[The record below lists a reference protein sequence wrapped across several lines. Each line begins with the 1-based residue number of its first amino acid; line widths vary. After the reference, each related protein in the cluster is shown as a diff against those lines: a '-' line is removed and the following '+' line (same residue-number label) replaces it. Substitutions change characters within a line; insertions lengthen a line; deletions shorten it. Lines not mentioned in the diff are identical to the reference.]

1 MVFTTFA
8 PIFNTFMKKKLKVG
22 FWEFI
27 ARIVLKNRLFILGVI
42 LLMTVFLAL
51 QWKNIR
57 FSFTEANLLPDNNII
72 NTEYNAFL
80 EKFGEE
86 GNLIVVGVK
95 DDAFFTPKAFVAWDK
110 LMTDFKS
117 NKEVDLVVS
126 ISDLKKLQKNDSI
139 QSFELVP
146 FVDQNKITSPEY
158 LRTIKKDLFE
168 NMPFYEGLLFNKKNG
183 SIRSAIYL
191 DKKIV
196 NTPHRKD
203 YILNDFIP
211 KIEAFEKETGIDLR
225 VSGMPYIRTLNAKS
239 ITDEISLFIGASLLV
254 TSLIFFFF
262 FRSFRATL
270 ISIVIVVIG
279 VMWTFGLLG
288 LFHYEITVLT
298 ALVPSLVI
306 VIGIPNCIF
315 LTNKYQQEYSA
326 HGNKAKALQ
335 RVITKVGTATL
346 MTNLTTAA
354 GFATFVITNSEL
366 LKEFGIISS
375 LSIISLFFLCLI
387 VIPIYYSYQPV
398 PKAKHLEHLSRN
410 YTRVFMNWIEKTVKH
425 NRRYVYAVAIF
436 LFLVSSIGAFKIKT
450 SGSLIE
456 DMPKNTG
463 FYKDILFFEKEFEGI
478 MPLEITIDTKRKK
491 GVMKLSTLRKMDD
504 FQETIEEI
512 PELSKPISILNLVKY
527 SKQAYYNGNPEYYDL
542 PSSQEQSFILSY
554 AKNATKNSK
563 NNLMKSYVDSTGQV
577 ARITTFMRDIGT
589 GNMAKIETKLWEKAN
604 KIFPKDRYK
613 VVMTGKALVF
623 EKGTKY
629 LLDNLVSSLLF
640 AVLLISLLMIFMFR
654 SFKMVVISLIP
665 NLLPL
670 MITAGLMGYFGIPLK
685 PSTILV
691 FSIAFGLS
699 VDDTI
704 HFLAQ
709 YRQELTK
716 NNWKI
721 KKSVFATLKE
731 AGISMF
737 YTSVVLFAGFSV
749 FMLSDFGG
757 TVALGGLI
765 AITLAFGM
773 LSNLMLLPCLVLTL
787 NKSLAN
793 KQEFIEPKIDVL
805 SNMEEDG
812 NLDQ

>member
-1 MVFTTFA
+1 
-8 PIFNTFMKKKLKVG
+8 MKKIIKMG
-22 FWEFI
+22 FWEHV
-27 ARIVLKNRLFILGVI
+27 ARIVLKNRIAILSLIFIITI
-42 LLMTVFLAL
+42 LLAL

-57 FSFTEANLLPDNNII
+57 FSFTEANLLPDNDIVNIQ
-72 NTEYNAFL
+72 YNAFL
-80 EKFGEE
+80 KEFGEE

-95 DDAFFTPKAFVAWDK
+95 DNVFFTPKVFAAWNK
-110 LMTDFKS
+110 LMADFKS
-117 NKEVDLVVS
+117 QKEIDLVVS
-126 ISDLKKLQKNDSI
+126 VSDLKKLQKNETT
-139 QSFELVP
+139 QSFDLIP
-146 FVDQNKITSPEY
+146 FVNQNKIGNQSY
-158 LRTIKKDLFE
+158 LDTIKKNLFQK
-168 NMPFYEGLLFNKKNG
+168 MPFYEGLLFNKQET
-183 SIRSAIYL
+183 IRSAIYM

-196 NTPHRKD
+196 NTAARKD
-203 YILNDFIP
+203 FILKNFIP
-211 KIEAFEKETGIDLR
+211 KIQAFEKETGVDLR

-239 ITDEISLFIGASLLV
+239 ITDEISLFIGASLFI

-262 FRSFRATL
+262 FRSYRATL
-270 ISIVIVVIG
+270 ISMVIVIIG

-288 LFHYEITVLT
+288 LLNYEITVLT
-298 ALVPSLVI
+298 AIVPSLVI

-315 LTNKYQQEYSA
+315 LTNKYQQEYKS
-326 HGNKAKALQ
+326 HGNKARALQ

-354 GFATFVITNSEL
+354 GFATFIITNSEL
-366 LKEFGIISS
+366 LKEFGIVSS
-375 LSIISLFFLCLI
+375 LSIVALFFLCLI
-387 VIPIYYSYQPV
+387 IIPIYYSYQPV
-398 PKAKHLEHLSRN
+398 PKEKHLEHLNRN
-410 YTRVFMNWIEKTVKH
+410 YTKKFIAWIEKTVKY
-425 NRRYVYAVAIF
+425 RRSYVYLVALFIF
-436 LFLVSSIGAFKIKT
+436 LISIFGALKIKT

-456 DMPKNTG
+456 DMPKKTG
-463 FYKDILFFEKEFEGI
+463 FYQDILFFEKEFNGV
-478 MPLEITIDTKRKK
+478 MPLEITVDTERKK
-491 GVMKLSTLRKMDD
+491 GVMKLSTLKKMDELQD
-504 FQETIEEI
+504 VIEGI

-527 SKQAYYNGNPEYYDL
+527 SKQAYYNGNPDYYDL
-542 PSSQEQSFILSY
+542 PTSQEQSFILSY
-554 AKNATKNSK
+554 AKNGTKKSK
-563 NNLMKSYVDSTGQV
+563 ENLMKSYVDSTGQV
-577 ARITTFMRDIGT
+577 ARITTFMKDIGT
-589 GNMAKIETKLWEKAN
+589 GNMAKIEDKLWAKIN
-604 KIFPKDRYK
+604 TIFPKDQYK
-613 VVMTGKALVF
+613 VVMTGKAYVF

-629 LLDNLVSSLLF
+629 LLNNLATSLLF
-640 AVLLISLLMIFMFR
+640 AVFLISLLMVFMFR
-654 SFKMVVISLIP
+654 SFKMVVVSLIP

-670 MITAGLMGYFGIPLK
+670 MITAGLMGYLGIPLK

-709 YRQELTK
+709 YRQELTR

-731 AGISMF
+731 AGVSMF

-793 KQEFIEPKIDVL
+793 EQEFIEPKITVL
-805 SNMEEDG
+805 NNPHE
-812 NLDQ
+812 LDEK

>member
-1 MVFTTFA
+1 
-8 PIFNTFMKKKLKVG
+8 MKKTLKVG

-27 ARIVLKNRLFILGVI
+27 ARIVLKNRIAILGLII
-42 LLMTVFLAL
+42 LITFFLGS

-57 FSFTEANLLPDNNII
+57 FSFTEANLLPDNDIV
-72 NTEYNAFL
+72 NTEYNNFL
-80 EKFGEE
+80 KEFGEE

-95 DDAFFTPKAFVAWDK
+95 DDAFFTPKVFASWNK
-110 LMTDFKS
+110 LMAEFKS
-117 NKEVDLVVS
+117 QKEIDLVVS
-126 ISDLKKLQKNDSI
+126 VSDLKKLQKNEIEQRFD
-139 QSFELVP
+139 LVP
-146 FVDQNKITSPEY
+146 FVDQNKIANQTY
-158 LRTIKKDLFE
+158 LDGIKNDLFTK
-168 NMPFYEGLLFNKKNG
+168 MPFYEGLLFNKKG
-183 SIRSAIYL
+183 TIRSAIYM

-196 NTPHRKD
+196 NTAARKD
-203 YILNDFIP
+203 YILKNFIP
-211 KIEAFEKETGIDLR
+211 KIEAFEKETGVDLR

-270 ISIVIVVIG
+270 ISMVIVIIG

-288 LFHYEITVLT
+288 LLNYEITVLT
-298 ALVPSLVI
+298 AIVPSLVI

-315 LTNKYQQEYSA
+315 LTNKYQQEYKA

-354 GFATFVITNSEL
+354 GFATFIITNSEL
-366 LKEFGIISS
+366 LKEFGIVSS

-398 PKAKHLEHLSRN
+398 PRDKHLEHLSRN
-410 YTRVFMNWIEKTVKH
+410 YTKTFMAWIEKTVKYK
-425 NRRYVYAVAIF
+425 RRYVYTVAIF
-436 LFLVSSIGAFKIKT
+436 LFAISVFGALQIKT

-456 DMPKNTG
+456 DMPQKTG
-463 FYKDILFFEKEFEGI
+463 FFKDILFFEEEFNGV
-478 MPLEITIDTKRKK
+478 MPLEITIDTERKK
-491 GVMKLSTLRKMDD
+491 GVMKLSTLKKMDEL
-504 FQETIEEI
+504 QTAIEEI

-542 PSSQEQSFILSY
+542 PTSQEQSFILSY
-554 AKNATKNSK
+554 AKNGVSK
-563 NNLMKSYVDSTGQV
+563 GKENLMKSYVDSTGQV

-589 GNMAKIETKLWEKAN
+589 GNMAKIEDKLWAKTN
-604 KIFPKDRYK
+604 SIFPKDRYK

-629 LLDNLVSSLLF
+629 LLDNLVTSLLF
-640 AVLLISLLMIFMFR
+640 AVFLISLLMIFMFR
-654 SFKMVVISLIP
+654 SFKMVVVSLIP

-670 MITAGLMGYFGIPLK
+670 MITAGLMGYFGVPLK

-709 YRQELTK
+709 YRQELSH

-721 KKSVFATLKE
+721 KKSVFATIRE
-731 AGISMF
+731 SGISMF

-749 FMLSDFGG
+749 FMVSDFGG

-793 KQEFIEPKIDVL
+793 EQEFIEPKITVL
-805 SNMEEDG
+805 NDPNE
-812 NLDQ
+812 LDDK

>member
-1 MVFTTFA
+1 
-8 PIFNTFMKKKLKVG
+8 
-22 FWEFI
+22 
-27 ARIVLKNRLFILGVI
+27 
-42 LLMTVFLAL
+42 
-51 QWKNIR
+51 
-57 FSFTEANLLPDNNII
+57 
-72 NTEYNAFL
+72 
-80 EKFGEE
+80 
-86 GNLIVVGVK
+86 
-95 DDAFFTPKAFVAWDK
+95 
-110 LMTDFKS
+110 
-117 NKEVDLVVS
+117 
-126 ISDLKKLQKNDSI
+126 
-139 QSFELVP
+139 
-146 FVDQNKITSPEY
+146 
-158 LRTIKKDLFE
+158 
-168 NMPFYEGLLFNKKNG
+168 
-183 SIRSAIYL
+183 
-191 DKKIV
+191 
-196 NTPHRKD
+196 
-203 YILNDFIP
+203 
-211 KIEAFEKETGIDLR
+211 
-225 VSGMPYIRTLNAKS
+225 MPYIRTLNAKS

-288 LFHYEITVLT
+288 LFHFEITVLT

-315 LTNKYQQEYSA
+315 LTNKYQQEFIS
-326 HGNKAKALQ
+326 HGNKARALQ

-354 GFATFVITNSEL
+354 GFATFIITQSEL
-366 LKEFGIISS
+366 LREFGIISS
-375 LSIISLFFLCLI
+375 LSIIALFFLCLI
-387 VIPIYYSYQPV
+387 IIPIYYSYQPI
-398 PKAKHLEHLSRN
+398 PKKKHLEHLSRN
-410 YTRVFMNWIEKTVKH
+410 YTRVFMTWIEKMVKY

-436 LFLVSSIGAFKIKT
+436 LFLISSIGAFKIKT

-463 FYKDILFFEKEFEGI
+463 FFQDILFFEKEFEGI

-491 GVMKLSTLRKMDD
+491 GVMKLSTLKKMDEL
-504 FQETIEEI
+504 QKTIEEI

-542 PSSQEQSFILSY
+542 PTSQEQSFILSY
-554 AKNATKNSK
+554 AKNATKDSQ
-563 NNLMKSYVDSTGQV
+563 NNIMKSYVDSTGQV
-577 ARITTFMRDIGT
+577 ARITTFMRDIAT
-589 GNMAKIETKLWEKAN
+589 GNMKKIETKLWT
-604 KIFPKDRYK
+604 KINEVFPPDRYK
-613 VVMTGKALVF
+613 VSMTGKALVF

-629 LLDNLVSSLLF
+629 LLDNLVTSLLF
-640 AVLLISLLMIFMFR
+640 AILLISLLMIFMFR
-654 SFKMVVISLIP
+654 SFKMVVVSLIP

-709 YRQELTK
+709 YRQELTN

-721 KKSVFATLKE
+721 KKSVFATIKE
-731 AGISMF
+731 SGISMF

-757 TVALGGLI
+757 TVALGGLV
-765 AITLAFGM
+765 AVTLIFGM

-805 SNMEEDG
+805 SNLNEEEDEH
-812 NLDQ
+812 LKQ